1 MDNLIKKIIK
11 EELENSNDGSL
22 DSEDNIDLPLDT
34 DPTKGVVAP
43 SKKVI
48 SDICEKE
55 KFCKKQGPI
64 TFGQLRSIVESA
76 QRKNLSYDVGEG
88 FYKAIIRLF
97 PWFFPQ
103 VAVAGFIGSSIRAFN
118 KIIRPGL
125 EDTRGYKNWWGKTMM
140 RIMDTVEGDIPHED
154 PISKIFFISDGLLH
168 MLDRK
173 FKLKFT
179 RYIAELAASKPDDE
193 PVPEYFVE
201 NELRNWINQKF
212 LLDPPLHPK
221 TINESE
227 GDGSLEWI
235 KSVEDAPTWGQL
247 LEMDGK
253 SISLD
258 PGDIIELRGNIDSG
272 TGHQKYFDNIVIRI
286 SSISGWG
293 GVVINHLGPEEVNE
307 WLHVNDTDEYFLTD
321 NDSDNLLV
329 TNFNEIINKDKNL
342 NESQEDDFAWVRD
355 IEVDTDLTPAQI
367 KIRYDAFPL
376 EVVGPNMPRFRD
388 IHWEGKKLIL
398 YVDHWEDFAELFV
411 DNDSSQYGYM
421 TKWLAEKVLAEDD
434 YWEPH
439 YDVVYDWMG
448 QVWDIVTDN
457 KGVYDRIVNYIQER
471 YIGDSMSGN
480 MTITLDGEEVEL
492 TQELFDSWVGDSNV
506 LGEIINDV
514 EEFNDLKNELT
525 WAYDNAY
532 NVATRDNVWKAAYG
546 SLKDLFGEGEWTSFQ
561 NARGQTR
568 HMLKFDVTDL
578 VMDSVEKEIDNC
590 LEDCK
595 RYFDPERHVYDE
607 HESESEA
614 FEEFCTEC
622 HDFPFTEYGD
632 FISFYRNY
640 LYEWD
645 ELLNP
650 RFDEYPDDKDIAE
663 YFVEDVYGRI

>member
-227 GDGSLEWI
+227 
-235 KSVEDAPTWGQL
+235 
-247 LEMDGK
+247 
-253 SISLD
+253 
-258 PGDIIELRGNIDSG
+258 
-272 TGHQKYFDNIVIRI
+272 
-286 SSISGWG
+286 
-293 GVVINHLGPEEVNE
+293 
-307 WLHVNDTDEYFLTD
+307 
-321 NDSDNLLV
+321 
-329 TNFNEIINKDKNL
+329 
-342 NESQEDDFAWVRD
+342 EDDFGWVRD
-355 IEVDTDLTPAQI
+355 IEVTTDLTPAQI
-367 KIRYDAFPL
+367 KMRYDAFPL

-388 IHWEGKKLIL
+388 IHWEGGKLML

-434 YWEPH
+434 YWEF
-439 YDVVYDWMG
+439 YSDVVYDWMG

-457 KGVYDRIVNYIQER
+457 KDVYDRIVNHIQEM

-492 TQELFDSWVGDSNV
+492 TQELFDSWVGDYNV

-514 EEFNDLKNELT
+514 DEFNGLKMELT
-525 WAYDNAY
+525 WAYGNAY

-546 SLKDLFGEGEWTSFQ
+546 SLKDIFGEGEWTSFQ

-595 RYFDPERHVYDE
+595 RYFDPERHVDDE

-645 ELLNP
+645 ELFNP
-650 RFDEYPDDKDIAE
+650 SFGEYPDDKDIAE